1 MIEHTHDVV
10 IVGAGI
16 AGLYT
21 ALETS
26 GAADTAV
33 ISKIFPTRSHS
44 TAAQGGTNAALGNME
59 EDSWEWHFYDT
70 VKGSDYLGD
79 QDAIEILVR
88 EAIPTIIELE
98 HMGVPFS
105 RTPEGKIMQRPFGG
119 HFSQFGKGPVRRSC
133 MAADRTG
140 HAVLHCQYEQC
151 VKRGVRFYNEFFVM
165 HLVVEDNVC
174 RGVIAIDIATG
185 ELHLVRARAV
195 MFATGGYASVWQI
208 NTNCLAN
215 TGDGLSLVLRAGLPL
230 EDMEFVQFHPT
241 GLYPSGI
248 LVTEGARGEG
258 GQLKN
263 DKGERFMEK
272 YAAAKMEL
280 APRDIVSRAEQTEIN
295 EGLGIHG
302 EARVY
307 LDLTHLGKDVIM
319 EKLPQVHELGI
330 KFAGIDCTKEPLS
343 IQPAAHYSM
352 GGIPANSDTQVL
364 ADEKN
369 TPVVGFYASGE
380 CACISLHGAN
390 RLGCNSTLG
399 CAVFGRRGGKSIVRD
414 LPNIRHSGVS
424 EEHLKAA
431 EAEIEKV
438 RSGSGGETIA
448 GLREEMRRVMSQGC
462 HIFRTREG
470 LEKAVASIRELQKRY
485 DNLQIEDKS
494 RGFNTQILEALEL
507 GHQLDFIEPIAV
519 GGLAREECRGAHW
532 RIDFAKRD
540 DEKWLKH
547 TLAWKTADGIRLDYK
562 PVSITRFQPEER
574 KY

>member
-59 EDSWEWHFYDT
+59 EDDWEWHFYDT

-119 HFSQFGKGPVRRSC
+119 HFSHFGKGSVRRSC

-151 VKRGVRFYNEFFVM
+151 VKRGVRFYSEFFAM
-165 HLVVEDNVC
+165 HLIVEDNVC
-174 RGVIAIDIATG
+174 RGVVAIDIATG
-185 ELHLVRARAV
+185 ELHLIRARAV

-215 TGDGLSLVLRAGLPL
+215 TGDGLSLVLRSGLPL
-230 EDMEFVQFHPT
+230 QDMEFVQFHPT
-241 GLYPSGI
+241 GLYRSGI

-258 GQLKN
+258 GYLKN
-263 DKGERFMEK
+263 DKGERFMER

-295 EGLGIHG
+295 EGRGIKG

-307 LDLTHLGKDVIM
+307 LDLTHLGRDVIM
-319 EKLPQVHELGI
+319 EKLPQVHELGV
-330 KFAGIDCTKEPLS
+330 KFAGIDCTKEPLP

-352 GGIPANSDTQVL
+352 GGIPANSSTQVL

-380 CACISLHGAN
+380 CACISVHGAN
-390 RLGCNSTLG
+390 RLGCNSTLD
-399 CAVFGRRGGKSIVRD
+399 CAVFGRRGGKAIVRD
-414 LPNIRHSGVS
+414 LPGIQLSAVP
-424 EEHLKAA
+424 EEHVKAA
-431 EAEIEKV
+431 EEKV
-438 RSGSGGETIA
+438 EKLLSGNGHETIA
-448 GLREEMRRVMSQGC
+448 GLREDMRAVMSEGC

-470 LEKAVASIRELQKRY
+470 LEKAVAAIKDLQKRY
-485 DNLQIEDKS
+485 GNLRLDDKT

-519 GGLAREECRGAHW
+519 GGLEREECRGAHW
-532 RIDFAKRD
+532 RTDFQKRD

-547 TLAWKTADGIRLDYK
+547 TLAWKTEDGIRLAYK
-562 PVSITRFQPEER
+562 PVTITRFQPEER

>member
-16 AGLYT
+16 AGLYA

-44 TAAQGGTNAALGNME
+44 AAAQGGTNAALGNME

-79 QDAIEILVR
+79 QEAIELLVK

-98 HMGVPFS
+98 NMGVPFS

-119 HFSQFGKGPVRRSC
+119 HFSDFGKGPVRRSC

-151 VKRGVRFYNEFFVM
+151 VKRGVRFYDEFFVM
-165 HLVVEDNVC
+165 HLIVEDNVC
-174 RGVIAIDIATG
+174 RGVVAMDIATG
-185 ELHLVRARAV
+185 ELHLFRARAV

-215 TGDGLSLVLRAGLPL
+215 TGDGLSLVQHAGLPL
-230 EDMEFVQFHPT
+230 QDMEFVQFHPT
-241 GLYPSGI
+241 GLYPSGV

-258 GQLKN
+258 GYLKN

-280 APRDIVSRAEQTEIN
+280 APRDIVSRAEQTEIL
-295 EGLGIHG
+295 EGNGING
-302 EARVY
+302 EARLH

-319 EKLPQVHELGI
+319 EMLPQVHELGM
-330 KFAGIDCTKEPLS
+330 KFAGIDCIKEPIS
-343 IQPAAHYSM
+343 IQPSAHYSM
-352 GGIPANSDTQVL
+352 GGIPTDVDTRVL

-380 CACISLHGAN
+380 CACISVHGAN
-390 RLGCNSTLG
+390 RLGCNSTLD
-399 CAVFGRRGGKSIVRD
+399 CAVFGRLGGKTIVRD
-414 LPNIRHSGVS
+414 LPGISHGAISEDDIKAS
-424 EEHLKAA
+424 EEK
-431 EAEIEKV
+431 IE
-438 RSGSGGETIA
+438 RILSSTGDETIA
-448 GLREEMRRVMSQGC
+448 GLREDMRIVMSEGC

-470 LEKAVASIRELQKRY
+470 LEKAVGEIRNLQKRFE
-485 DNLQIEDKS
+485 NLQIQDKT
-494 RGFNTQILEALEL
+494 RNFNTQLIEAMEL
-507 GHQLDFIEPIAV
+507 GHQLDFVEPLAV
-519 GGLAREECRGAHW
+519 GGLEREECRGAHW
-532 RIDFAKRD
+532 RTDFPKRD

-547 TLAWKTADGIRLDYK
+547 TLAWKTKEGIQLKYK

>member
-1 MIEHTHDVV
+1 MEHTHDVV

-26 GAADTAV
+26 GTVDTAV

-59 EDSWEWHFYDT
+59 EDRSEWHFYDT

-79 QDAIEILVR
+79 QNAIEILVQ
-88 EAIPTIIELE
+88 EAVPTIIELE

-105 RTPEGKIMQRPFGG
+105 RTPEGTIMQRPFGG
-119 HFSQFGKGPVRRSC
+119 HFSDFGKGPVRRSC

-140 HAVLHCQYEQC
+140 HAILHCQYEQC
-151 VKRGVRFYNEFFVM
+151 VKRGVRFYNEFFVV
-165 HLVVEDNVC
+165 HLIIEDGIC
-174 RGVIAIDIATG
+174 RGVISIDITTG
-185 ELHLVRARAV
+185 ELHLFRARAV
-195 MFATGGYASVWQI
+195 MFATGGYASVWHI

-215 TGDGLSLVLRAGLPL
+215 TGDGLSLVFRAGLPL
-230 EDMEFVQFHPT
+230 QDMEFVQFHPT
-241 GLYPSGI
+241 GLYPSGV

-258 GQLKN
+258 GHLKN
-263 DKGERFMEK
+263 AKGERFMEK

-280 APRDIVSRAEQTEIN
+280 APRDIVSRAAQTEIN
-295 EGLGIHG
+295 EGRGING
-302 EARVY
+302 EARLH

-319 EKLPQVHELGI
+319 EMLPQVHELGM
-330 KFAGIDCTKEPLS
+330 KFADMDCIQEPLS
-343 IQPAAHYSM
+343 IQPSAHYSM
-352 GGIPANSDTQVL
+352 GGIPANLDTQVL

-399 CAVFGRRGGKSIVRD
+399 CAVFGRRGGKAIVRD
-414 LPNIRHSGVS
+414 LSEIRQSDVP
-424 EEHLKAA
+424 EEQLKAA
-431 EAEIEKV
+431 ERKIETV
-438 RSGSGGETIA
+438 LSGTGNETIA
-448 GLREEMRRVMSQGC
+448 GLREDMRRVMDKGC

-470 LEKAVASIRELQKRY
+470 LEKAVTAIRDLQKRY

-494 RGFNTQILEALEL
+494 RGFNTQLLEALEL

-519 GGLAREECRGAHW
+519 GGLKREECRGAHW
-532 RIDFAKRD
+532 RTDFPKRD

-547 TLAWKTADGIRLDYK
+547 TLAWKTKDGVDFKYK